1 MTEAVAAG
9 FRFVTGGTL
18 APDNP
23 SYVRRAAD
31 AQLLQACLAGQFAYV
46 LSSRQ
51 MGKSSLLARTIE
63 QLREQGVTVALVDL
77 TAIGT
82 QGVTQETW
90 YAGVLA
96 EVERACAP
104 QTDLFDWWAEAAP
117 QPIVQ
122 RFIRYLVEV
131 VLAEL
136 SGPVV
141 ILIDEIDS
149 TLKLDFADD
158 FYAAIRH
165 LHNARAELPVLT
177 RLSFVL
183 AGVATPTELIR
194 DTTRTPFNIGQR
206 IDLADFNAAEARQLV
221 ERIGPALADTDAALA
236 EVLRWTG
243 GQPYLTQRLCAL
255 LAAAPGASQQ
265 AAVGER
271 VSGVVAGGLLSDTG
285 RADPHFQSVARY
297 MTESPAEL
305 KAALFA
311 TYAQVLAGRNVAS
324 LDASPVH
331 NRLRLCGIVKRVDE
345 QLVLRNGVYRELF
358 GRPWL
363 RKHRPTFWTPANRIW
378 AGAMAASLL
387 VAVGFA
393 ALWLRAEQA
402 TDAARQARIEAD
414 AGRQQAEQ
422 ATERARQATAE
433 AQAATL
439 AADAAAAADAG
450 DPDRALALT
459 HQALATRVTPVS
471 LWAAFAAAE
480 QHQAEAALLGH
491 TDVVN
496 QVALNPAGNLA
507 ASASHDGSVRLWHL
521 PDGRQAAELRGHAGP
536 VIAVAFSPDGQR
548 VLSAGHDRTAR
559 LWNSRTGAPLLTLQ
573 GHEDRLMA
581 AVFSPDGSLIATAS
595 QDGSARLWRSADGQL
610 LHTLQ
615 GHRHWVR
622 CLAFSP
628 DGRQLASGGNDAD
641 VRLWDVPSGRLAA
654 RLAGHRDWIRSVA
667 FSPDGR
673 SLLSASDDATAR
685 IWSTRDARVRQVLR
699 GHATSVRSAAF
710 DASGE
715 RVVTGGGD
723 GAVRLWRSRDGR
735 PQRRWQH
742 PRGWINAVQFVG
754 SEQVLSSD
762 DAGITQLNPIAPG
775 GRVLTLLGH
784 RQAVTA
790 VAVDATTMQALTAS
804 NDRSARLWSL
814 RPGSLLARLRP
825 GQRAVNDLAWSA
837 DGQRLLLAG
846 EDGVAQIHT
855 LGQARQVVTLQ
866 LDTGDLPPGMVKKT
880 GASAAPGPARPPPEI
895 TAVALSADGRW
906 AAVARKADAGD
917 GLSTVQWFDART
929 GERRPLAGP
938 GHQATANMVAFS
950 PDGEWLVSAGDDDQ
964 ALLWR
969 STGSAPP
976 IALRGHQGAVNSA
989 VFSAGKRR
997 VLTASADGS
1006 ARVWSLPDGRLIH
1019 TLAHSRDGERLRM
1032 ASFSADG
1039 QLAATAGDDQ
1049 RVRIWQAETGTL
1061 LRTLE
1066 GHDDIV
1072 MSAYFSPDGRR
1083 LVSASQDRSARVW
1096 EVASGKALFSLPA
1109 GRSDIARL
1117 AIYSADG
1124 RLIATTS
1131 DDGHA
1136 RLWRAEDG
1144 AAVGEYAHADWIWN
1158 AAFSPDGQ
1166 HLASASEDGSAAVWD
1181 LRRSAAE
1188 PARLSA
1194 WMAQRLERLQRPA
1207 AAPPG
1212 PTKR

>member
-1 MTEAVAAG
+1 MTETVAAG

-31 AQLLQACLAGQFAYV
+31 DELLQACLAGRFAYV

-51 MGKSSLLARTIE
+51 MGKSSLLARIIE
-63 QLREQGVTVALVDL
+63 QLRGQGVTVAMVDL

-96 EVERACAP
+96 EVERACMP

-122 RFIRYLVEV
+122 RFIRYLIEV

-149 TLKLDFADD
+149 TLKLDFTDD

-165 LHNARAELPVLT
+165 LHNARAEQPALA

-194 DTTRTPFNIGQR
+194 DPARTPFNIGQR
-206 IDLADFNAAEARQLV
+206 IELADFNAAEARQLV
-221 ERIGPALADTDAALA
+221 ERIGPGVANTDAALA
-236 EVLRWTG
+236 DVLRWTG

-255 LAAAPGASQQ
+255 LAAAPGANPPS
-265 AAVGER
+265 AAEPVD
-271 VSGVVAGGLLSDTG
+271 SVVAGGLLSDSG

-305 KAALFA
+305 KADLFA
-311 TYAQVLAGRNVAS
+311 TYAQVLAGRRVAS
-324 LDASPVH
+324 IDASPVH

-378 AGAMAASLL
+378 AGALAASLL
-387 VAVGFA
+387 VTAGFA

-402 TDAARQARIEAD
+402 TAAARQARVEAD

-422 ATERARQATAE
+422 ATERARRATAD

-439 AADAAAAADAG
+439 AADAAAANDAG

-480 QHQAEAALLGH
+480 QHQALAALLGH
-491 TDVVN
+491 TDVVD
-496 QVALNPAGNLA
+496 QVALNPAGTLA
-507 ASASHDGSVRLWHL
+507 ATASHDGSVRLWHL

-536 VIAVAFSPDGQR
+536 VIAVSFSPDGQR

-559 LWNSRTGAPLLTLQ
+559 LWDSRTGAPLLTLQ
-573 GHEDRLMA
+573 GHGDRLMA
-581 AVFSPDGSLIATAS
+581 AAFSPDGNLIATAS
-595 QDGSARLWRSADGQL
+595 QDGTARLWRGTDGRL
-610 LHTLQ
+610 LHVLE
-615 GHRHWVR
+615 GHKHWVR

-628 DGRQLASGGNDAD
+628 DGRQLASGGNDGD
-641 VRLWDVPSGRLAA
+641 VRLWNVRSGRLAA

-673 SLLSASDDATAR
+673 SLVSASDDATAR
-685 IWSTRDARVRQVLR
+685 IWSTRDARPRQVLR

-710 DASGE
+710 DDRGA

-723 GAVRLWRSRDGR
+723 GAVRLWRSSDGR

-754 SEQVLSSD
+754 SDQVLSSD
-762 DAGITQLNPIAPG
+762 DAGVTRVNPIAPDG
-775 GRVLTLLGH
+775 QVLTLLGH

-790 VAVDATTMQALTAS
+790 VAVDSRAMLALTAG

-846 EDGVAQIHT
+846 EDGVAQIHSP
-855 LGQARQVVTLQ
+855 GRAEPAITLQ
-866 LDTGDLPPGMVKKT
+866 LDSGGTPSAAGTKT
-880 GASAAPGPARPPPEI
+880 RASAAPGPSRPPPEI

-906 AAVARKADAGD
+906 AAVARKADADD
-917 GLSTVQWFDART
+917 GLSTVQGFDART
-929 GERRPLAGP
+929 GEQRPLAGP
-938 GHQATANMVAFS
+938 GHRATVNMVAFS
-950 PDGEWLVSAGDDDQ
+950 PDGQWLVSAGDDDQ

-969 STGSAPP
+969 AGGSAPP

-989 VFSAGKRR
+989 VFSADNRR

-1006 ARVWSLPDGRLIH
+1006 ARIWSLPDGRLLRP
-1019 TLAHSRDGERLRM
+1019 LAHSRDGERLRM

-1039 QLAATAGDDQ
+1039 RLAATAGDDQ
-1049 RVRIWQAETGTL
+1049 RVRIWQVDTGAL

-1072 MSAYFSPDGRR
+1072 MSAHFSPDGHR

-1096 EVASGKALFSLPA
+1096 EVASGKALFTLPA
-1109 GRSDIARL
+1109 GRTDIARL

-1124 RLIATTS
+1124 RLIVTTS

-1136 RLWRAEDG
+1136 RLWRAADG

-1166 HLASASEDGSAAVWD
+1166 RLATASEDGSAAIWD
-1181 LRRSAAE
+1181 LGRSAAD

-1194 WMAQRLERLQRPA
+1194 WMAQRLERLQRPT
-1207 AAPPG
+1207 AAPPS
-1212 PTKR
+1212 PAER